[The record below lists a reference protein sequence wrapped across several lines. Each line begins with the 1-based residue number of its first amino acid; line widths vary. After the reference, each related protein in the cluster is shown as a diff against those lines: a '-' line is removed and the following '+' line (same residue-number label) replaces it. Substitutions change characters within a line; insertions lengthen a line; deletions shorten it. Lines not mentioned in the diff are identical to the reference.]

1 LEPHGPIANALRVF
15 PENQRGSL
23 DVSVLLSRLGEHILA
38 QVSDGRQVTEVFS
51 GVAAARTDGQGL
63 ALAGIEGALAFRQA

>member
-1 LEPHGPIANALRVF
+1 VVQRVLAL
-15 PENQRGSL
+15 
-23 DVSVLLSRLGEHILA
+23 
-38 QVSDGRQVTEVFS
+38 VSDGRQVTEVFS